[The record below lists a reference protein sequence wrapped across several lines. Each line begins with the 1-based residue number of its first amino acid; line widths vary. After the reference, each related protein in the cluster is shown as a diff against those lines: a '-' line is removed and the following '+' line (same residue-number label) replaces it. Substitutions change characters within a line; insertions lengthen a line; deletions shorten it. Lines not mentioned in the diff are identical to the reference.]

1 MKKWYN
7 IVDNGVMAEISIFE
21 EIGGWGVTAADFKN
35 EFDLIRD
42 RASIHVYLNSI
53 GGEVT
58 EGMAIYN
65 MLASARDKVSI
76 EVLGIAG
83 SIASI
88 IALAGYELVM
98 DTGTYLVI
106 HNPFTGAWG
115 DAEYLRQQADILDKI
130 KQQIVNIYV
139 SRSNIPEE
147 KITEMMD
154 AETWIT
160 ADEAVDFGFAVSVKE
175 TAKAAACLWN
185 LEARGYKN
193 VPKNIVARRLAIK
206 DLTIREYE
214 NVLRDAGFS
223 QADATR
229 LASAGFPKPRDSASP
244 ELEIF
249 RALLECV

>member
-7 IVDNGVMAEISIFE
+7 IVDNSAMAEISIFE
-21 EIGGWGVTAADFKN
+21 EIGAWGVTAADFKRDY
-35 EFDLIRD
+35 DLIRN
-42 RASIHVYLNSI
+42 RTSIHVYLNSI

-65 MLASARDKVSI
+65 ILAADRKKVSI

-83 SIASI
+83 SIASV
-88 IALAGYELVM
+88 IALAGYELAM

-106 HNPFTGAWG
+106 HNPFTGVWG
-115 DAEYLRQQADILDKI
+115 DADRLRQKAEILDKI
-130 KQQIVNIYV
+130 KQQLVNIYV
-139 SRSNIPEE
+139 SRSVLTEE
-147 KITEMMD
+147 RVKEMMD
-154 AETWIT
+154 AETWVT
-160 ADEAVDFGFAVSVKE
+160 ADEAVDFGFAASVKE

-193 VPKNIVARRLAIK
+193 VPKNIVSRRLAIK

-229 LASAGFPKPRDSASP
+229 LASAGFPKPRDSTSP

-249 RALLECV
+249 RAILECV